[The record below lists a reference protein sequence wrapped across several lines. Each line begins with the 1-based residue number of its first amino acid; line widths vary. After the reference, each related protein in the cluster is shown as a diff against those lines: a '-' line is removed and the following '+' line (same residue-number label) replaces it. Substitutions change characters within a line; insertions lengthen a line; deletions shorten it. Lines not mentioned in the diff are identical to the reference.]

1 MPYLRPVFRVASTSG
16 MTEAASRSPI
26 ELVLDEARALALET
40 GGERAGRSVTE
51 TASLEREVGLASL
64 EKVELITRIERRA
77 GRVLPDGALQ
87 ADTCAEIA
95 AALGGAS
102 PASSP
107 QPSLEQAERVDALIS
122 TGPRAL
128 APTVDRALAS
138 RVEEAPDRVTIFLTE
153 DDGAEREITYGDLF
167 RGASQIAAGLASR
180 GISRGDTVA
189 LMLPTGFDFL
199 RAFQGTLLLGAIAV
213 PIYPPVR
220 LDRLAEYAERQGAIL
235 RSAGVR
241 IMITISRAKVVAEV
255 LKSIVPSLTEVVT
268 AEELADDRHAGLPM
282 SPQSR
287 PEDPALIQY
296 TSGSTGS
303 PKGVLLTHANLM
315 ANVRAIGRGLD
326 GRPMEMGVSWLP
338 LYHDMGLIGAWL
350 FTMASA
356 YPLALRSPLSFL
368 ARPERWLHDIH
379 RRRGTISAAP
389 NFAYELCVRRI
400 RDEDIEG
407 IDLSSWRCALNGAE
421 PVRPE
426 TIERF
431 VQRFSKYGFRP
442 ETMMP
447 VFGLAECSVG
457 LCMPPVQRGPRF
469 DRVERAAFE
478 KGHATPASRGDEHA
492 NVFVCVGPALPEHE
506 IRIVNEAGETLPE
519 REVGRLLFRGPSMT
533 SGYYRNEE
541 ATAAMRRPEGFFDTG
556 DLAYI
561 ADRELYIAG
570 RLKDLII
577 RGGRNLVAAEIEEAA
592 SEVAGVRKGCVAAF
606 GVNEERSGTEQVVI
620 VAETKARSAA
630 EREEIE
636 RQVIERVA
644 TAIGAPPDAVRL
656 VRPGSV
662 PKTSSG
668 KIRRNDTKTLFLSG
682 ALGRD
687 RSDSIP
693 ARLRLGALW
702 VKGASGTASTRLA
715 LGARGLWL
723 YGMLALYAP
732 ISWVA
737 LFFLGRR
744 AARRFEHLSAR
755 IALRLLTP
763 HATVRPSSPRF
774 EPGKAALLVCNHASY
789 LDVIALRALLNED
802 FIFVA
807 KREVRRY
814 PFVGRFVDR
823 CGHISVERKDSQRS
837 AIDAS
842 QVTEALNRGERVLVF
857 PEGTF
862 THADGVRPFR
872 LGAFRA
878 AADAGCA
885 VIPLALKGTR
895 RMLRDGQI
903 IPRRGG
909 VSLWVGGPLI
919 PTGDSFRDL
928 VALRDKAREVIGAES
943 GEVIL
948 ELVSAGL
955 EQPW

>member
-1 MPYLRPVFRVASTSG
+1 
-16 MTEAASRSPI
+16 MTETHSRSPI

-51 TASLEREVGLASL
+51 TASLERDVGLGSL

-77 GRVLPDGALQ
+77 GRVLPDGVLQ
-87 ADTCAEIA
+87 AETCAEIA
-95 AALGGAS
+95 AALEGAS
-102 PASSP
+102 PAASP
-107 QPSLEQAERVDALIS
+107 QARLERAEAVQALIS

-138 RVEEAPDRVTIFLTE
+138 RAEEAPDRVTIFLSE
-153 DDGAEREITYGDLF
+153 DDGSERDITYADLF
-167 RGASQIAAGLASR
+167 RGASQIAAGLARR

-199 RAFQGTLLLGAIAV
+199 RAFQGTLLLGAVAV

-255 LKSIVPSLTEVVT
+255 LKSIVPTLTEVVT
-268 AEELADDRHAGLPM
+268 ADDLADDPHASIRM

-287 PEDPALIQY
+287 PEDPAFIQY

-303 PKGVLLTHANLM
+303 PKGVLLTHGNLM
-315 ANVRAIGRGLD
+315 ANIRAIGLGLD
-326 GRPMEMGVSWLP
+326 GRSAEMGVSWLP
-338 LYHDMGLIGAWL
+338 LYHDMGLIGSWL

-368 ARPERWLHDIH
+368 SRPERWLQDIH
-379 RRRGTISAAP
+379 RRRGTMSGAP

-407 IDLSSWRCALNGAE
+407 LDLSSWRCALNGAE

-431 VQRFSKYGFRP
+431 VQRFSKYGFRR
-442 ETMMP
+442 EAMMP

-469 DRVERAAFE
+469 DRVDRAAFE
-478 KGHATPASRGDEHA
+478 KGHATPAAKGDEHA

-506 IRIVNEAGETLPE
+506 IRIVDDAGTTLPE

-541 ATAAMRRPEGFFDTG
+541 ATAAMRRPDGFLDTA

-561 ADRELYIAG
+561 ADGELYIAG
-570 RLKDLII
+570 RIKDLII

-592 SEVAGVRKGCVAAF
+592 SEVPGVRKGCVAAF
-606 GVNEERSGTEQVVI
+606 GITDQRSGTEQVVI
-620 VAETKARSAA
+620 VAETKARSVA
-630 EREEIE
+630 ERDQIE
-636 RQVIERVA
+636 RQVIDRVA
-644 TAIGAPPDAVRL
+644 TAIGAPPDVVRL
-656 VRPGSV
+656 VKPGSV

-668 KIRRNDTKTLFLSG
+668 KIRRNDTKTMFLSG

-687 RSDSIP
+687 RSDSVA
-693 ARLRLGALW
+693 ARLKLAALL
-702 VKGASGTASTRLA
+702 VRGASETGLTRLA
-715 LGARGLWL
+715 LLARGLWL
-723 YGMLALYAP
+723 YGTLAGYAP

-737 LFFLGRR
+737 LFFLNQRT
-744 AARRFEHLSAR
+744 ARRFEHVSAR

-763 HATVRPSSPRF
+763 RATVTPSGPRF

-807 KREVRRY
+807 KREVRHY

-823 CGHISVERKDSQRS
+823 CGHIGVERRDSQRS

-842 QVTEALNRGERVLVF
+842 QVTLALNRGERVLVF

-878 AADAGCA
+878 AAEAGCA

-903 IPRRGG
+903 IPRRGS
-909 VSLWVGGPLI
+909 VSLWVGDPLI
-919 PTGDSFRDL
+919 PAGDSFRDL
-928 VALRDKAREVIGAES
+928 VALRDRAREIIGAES

-948 ELVSAGL
+948 ELVSAGVD
-955 EQPW
+955 QAW

>member
-1 MPYLRPVFRVASTSG
+1 MTTGSARP
-16 MTEAASRSPI
+16 PL
-26 ELVLDEARALALET
+26 ELVLDEARALALEA

-51 TASLEREVGLASL
+51 TSSLERDVGLGSL
-64 EKVELITRIERRA
+64 EKVELITRIERRS
-77 GRVLPDGALQ
+77 GRLLPDHVLQ
-87 ADTCAEIA
+87 AETCAEIA
-95 AALGGAS
+95 AALEGAS
-102 PASSP
+102 AAAAPALAP
-107 QPSLEQAERVDALIS
+107 RPDRPGDVDALIS

-128 APTVDRALAS
+128 APTVDRALAA
-138 RVEEAPDRVTIFLTE
+138 RAEEAPARVTIFLAE
-153 DDGAEREITYGDLF
+153 DDGSDREITYGDLF
-167 RGASQIAAGLASR
+167 GGASSVAAGLASR

-199 RAFQGTLLLGAIAV
+199 RAFQGALLLGAVAV

-241 IMITISRAKVVAEV
+241 IMITVSRAKAVAEV
-255 LKSIVPSLTEVVT
+255 LKSIVPTLEDVVT
-268 AEELADDRHAGLPM
+268 ADELADDPRAKLRM

-287 PEDPALIQY
+287 PEDPAFIQY

-315 ANVRAIGRGLD
+315 ANVRAIGLGLD
-326 GRPMEMGVSWLP
+326 ARPMEMGVSWLP

-368 ARPERWLHDIH
+368 ARPERWLQDIH

-426 TIERF
+426 TMDRF
-431 VQRFSKYGFRP
+431 VRRFSKYGFRR

-457 LCMPPVQRGPRF
+457 LCMPPVQRGPKL
-469 DRVERAAFE
+469 DRVDRAAFE
-478 KGHATPASRGDEHA
+478 KGHATPAADGDEHA
-492 NVFVCVGPALPEHE
+492 NVFVCVGSALPEHE
-506 IRIVNEAGETLPE
+506 IRVVDEAGAPVPE

-533 SGYYRNEE
+533 SGYFRNEE
-541 ATAAMRRPEGFFDTG
+541 ATLAMRRPDGFLDTG
-556 DLAYI
+556 DQAYI
-561 ADRELYIAG
+561 ASGELYIAG

-592 SEVAGVRKGCVAAF
+592 SEAPGVRKGCVAAF
-606 GVNEERSGTEQVVI
+606 GVTEERSGTEQVVI
-620 VAETKARSAA
+620 VAETKATAAA
-630 EREEIE
+630 ERDEIE
-636 RQVIERVA
+636 RQIVDRVT
-644 TAIGAPPDAVRL
+644 TAIGAPPDVVRL
-656 VRPGSV
+656 VKPGSV

-668 KIRRNDTKTLFLSG
+668 KIRRNDTRTLFLSG

-687 RSDSIP
+687 RSDSLT
-693 ARLRLGALW
+693 ARLKLGALL
-702 VKGASGTASTRLA
+702 VKGTAESALARIA
-715 LGARGLWL
+715 LGARGLRL
-723 YGMLALYAP
+723 YGILAVYAPLSWLAL
-732 ISWVA
+732 
-737 LFFLGRR
+737 LFMGR
-744 AARRFEHLSAR
+744 ASARRFEHLSAR

-763 HATVRPSSPRF
+763 HATVTPSSPRF
-774 EPGKAALLVCNHASY
+774 EPGKSALLVCNHASY
-789 LDVIALRALLNED
+789 LDVIALRALLAED

-807 KREVRRY
+807 KREVRHY
-814 PFVGRFVDR
+814 PFVGRFVER
-823 CGHISVERKDSQRS
+823 CGHISVERKDARQS
-837 AIDAS
+837 ATDAS
-842 QVTEALNRGERVLVF
+842 QLTKALNRGERVLVF

-878 AADAGCA
+878 AADAGCP
-885 VIPLALKGTR
+885 VIPVALKGTR
-895 RMLRDGQI
+895 RMLRDGQL
-903 IPRRGG
+903 IPRRGS
-909 VSLWVGGPLI
+909 VSLWVGDPLN
-919 PTGDSFRDL
+919 PAGASFRDL
-928 VALRDKAREVIGAES
+928 VALRDRAREIIGARS
-943 GEVIL
+943 GEVTL
-948 ELVSAGL
+948 ELASAGVD
-955 EQPW
+955 QTW

>member
-1 MPYLRPVFRVASTSG
+1 MTDRASG
-16 MTEAASRSPI
+16 SPI
-26 ELVLDEARALALET
+26 ELVLAEARALALET

-51 TASLEREVGLASL
+51 TASLEREVGLGSL
-64 EKVELITRIERRA
+64 EKVELITRIERRS
-77 GRVLPDGALQ
+77 GRVLPDGVLQ
-87 ADTCAEIA
+87 AETCAEIA
-95 AALGGAS
+95 AALHGAS
-102 PASSP
+102 PAP
-107 QPSLEQAERVDALIS
+107 APAARLERAEAVAPLIS

-128 APTVDRALAS
+128 APTVDRALSTRA
-138 RVEEAPDRVTIFLTE
+138 EEAPERVTIFLTE
-153 DDGAEREITYGDLF
+153 DDGSERDITYGDLF

-199 RAFQGTLLLGAIAV
+199 RSFQGTLLLGAIAV

-255 LKSIVPSLTEVVT
+255 LKAIVPTLTEVVT
-268 AEELADDRHAGLPM
+268 AEELAGDPHARLRM

-287 PEDPALIQY
+287 PEDPAFIQY

-303 PKGVLLTHANLM
+303 PKGVMLTHSNLM
-315 ANVRAIGRGLD
+315 ANIRAIGLGLD
-326 GRPMEMGVSWLP
+326 GRPAEMGVSWLP
-338 LYHDMGLIGAWL
+338 LYHDMGLIGSWL

-368 ARPERWLHDIH
+368 SRPERWLQDIH
-379 RRRGTISAAP
+379 RRRGTMSGAP

-407 IDLSSWRCALNGAE
+407 LDLSSWRCALNGAE

-431 VQRFSKYGFRP
+431 VQRFSKYGFRR
-442 ETMMP
+442 ESMMP

-469 DRVERAAFE
+469 DRVDRAAFE
-478 KGHATPASRGDEHA
+478 KGRATPAATSDEHA

-506 IRIVNEAGETLPE
+506 IRIVNEAGQTLPE

-541 ATAAMRRPEGFFDTG
+541 ATAAMRRPDGFLDTA

-561 ADRELYIAG
+561 ADGELYIAG
-570 RLKDLII
+570 RIKDLII

-592 SEVAGVRKGCVAAF
+592 SEAPGVRKGCVAAF
-606 GVNEERSGTEQVVI
+606 GVTEERSGTEQVVV
-620 VAETKARSAA
+620 VAETKARSGA
-630 EREEIE
+630 ERDEIE
-636 RQVIERVA
+636 RQIIDRVA
-644 TAIGAPPDAVRL
+644 TAIGGPPDVIRL
-656 VRPGSV
+656 VKAGSV

-668 KIRRNDTKTLFLSG
+668 KIRRNDTKALFLSG

-693 ARLRLGALW
+693 ARLRLAALLARGATE
-702 VKGASGTASTRLA
+702 TAFARIA

-723 YGMLALYAP
+723 YGVLALYAP

-737 LFFLGRR
+737 LLFLSRR
-744 AARRFEHLSAR
+744 AARRFEHVSAR

-763 HATVRPSSPRF
+763 HATVSPTSPRF

-789 LDVIALRALLNED
+789 LDVIVLRALLHED
-802 FIFVA
+802 FVFVA
-807 KREVRRY
+807 KREVRHY
-814 PFVGRFVDR
+814 PFVGRFVSR
-823 CGHISVERKDSQRS
+823 CGHIGVERRDSQQS
-837 AIDAS
+837 AMDAS

-872 LGAFRA
+872 LGAFRS

-903 IPRRGG
+903 VPRRGR
-909 VSLWVGGPLI
+909 VSLWVGEPLI
-919 PTGDSFRDL
+919 PAGDSFRDL
-928 VALRDKAREVIGAES
+928 VALRDQAREVIGAQS

-948 ELVSAGL
+948 ELVSAGV
-955 EQPW
+955 EQAW